1 MSYTSMTAV
10 ALRQAMAAGAMSAE
24 AAVRAALERIAER
37 EPLIHAWQHVDA
49 EGAIA
54 AARAL
59 DARGLSGLV
68 GLLGGVPIGVKDLIA
83 TADMP
88 TRYGS
93 PIYEGF
99 RPAADAGCVAIARSA
114 GAVVLGKTVTTEFA
128 YFSPG
133 PTANPCNPA
142 HTPGGSS
149 SGSAAAVADGM
160 VPIAFGTQTAG
171 SLIRPASFCG
181 VFALKPGYG
190 APSLAGV
197 KPFSPSLDTL
207 GWLARSADDLELMRC
222 AMNGTAFAP
231 LPVPAPGA
239 LRLGI
244 CRTHEWPAIDAGG
257 AAAYEQALERAAAA
271 GVALSDV
278 ALPAAWAGLLEAQ
291 KTVMA
296 YEAARQLDTEWRQYP
311 AQLSAALGA
320 LLQTGRDCTDEAYAE
335 ALAQAAGARRLLPEL
350 MRDVD
355 ALLVPAAPGE
365 APAGLAATG
374 DPAFNRIWTLLGPP
388 CVGVP
393 GLRGPQ
399 GLPIG
404 VQLVGHA
411 EHERE
416 LLAAAGSLHRLWAA
430 G

>member
-1 MSYTSMTAV
+1 V
-10 ALRQAMAAGAMSAE
+10 
-24 AAVRAALERIAER
+24 
-37 EPLIHAWQHVDA
+37 
-49 EGAIA
+49 
-54 AARAL
+54 
-59 DARGLSGLV
+59 
-68 GLLGGVPIGVKDLIA
+68 LGGVPIGVKDLIA

-99 RPAADAGCVAIARSA
+99 RPAADAACVALARTA
-114 GAVVLGKTVTTEFA
+114 GALVIGKTVTTEFA

-133 PTANPCNPA
+133 PTANPRNPA

-181 VFALKPGYG
+181 VFALKPSFGL
-190 APSLAGV
+190 PSLEGI

-231 LPVPAPGA
+231 LPLTAPTA
-239 LRLGI
+239 LRIGV
-244 CRTHEWPAIDAGG
+244 CRTHEWPAVNAGG
-257 AAAYEQALERAAAA
+257 AAAFEQALKLAAAA
-271 GVALSDV
+271 GVTLREI
-278 ALPAAWAGLLEAQ
+278 ALPAAWASLVEAQ

-296 YEAARQLDTEWRQYP
+296 YEAARQLDTEWRRHSE
-311 AQLSAALGA
+311 QLSTALGA
-320 LLQTGRDCTDEAYAE
+320 LLQTGRDCSDDAYAQ
-335 ALAQAAGARRLLPEL
+335 ALAQATIARRLLPEL

-374 DPAFNRIWTLLGPP
+374 DPVFNRIWTLLGPP

-393 GLRGPQ
+393 GLLGPQ

-404 VQLVGHA
+404 MQLVGHVQR
-411 EHERE
+411 ERE
-416 LLAAAGSLHRLWAA
+416 LLAVARSLHRVWAA
-430 G
+430 A